1 MWRLPR
7 RQCRGDESQIQL
19 HTLQV
24 PSSFPSLSPSTV
36 IFLVT
41 VVNWNYLFSNP
52 NCLLIIVT
60 TVYFRR
66 NNETGS
72 NAYKDVYAFDNRGP
86 LINLDKVEQFYD
98 NKYWFECDCRQQG
111 RWQSRGLNSWDFV
124 LLAPLV
130 GCLSPHLISRHCSG
144 WFYQML
150 PLVTLVFKLLVDF
163 YSLFLQIASGTNSLQ
178 ILYHCQG

>member
-7 RQCRGDESQIQL
+7 RRCRGDESEIQL

-24 PSSFPSLSPSTV
+24 PSSFSSLSPSTV

-86 LINLDKVEQFYD
+86 LINLDKVDQVYD

-111 RWQSRGLNSWDFV
+111 WWQSRGLNSWDFV

-130 GCLSPHLISRHCSG
+130 GLTNVAFDQTCALNFTLIFSRI
-144 WFYQML
+144 
-150 PLVTLVFKLLVDF
+150 KA
-163 YSLFLQIASGTNSLQ
+163 ASRTNSLQ
-178 ILYHCQG
+178 ILPHYWGSEIYW